1 MQGIVIQGPT
11 SYWEQVID
19 GYKDFSNV
27 VWSTWEDEPEGNIKN
42 IQQHIPVIQVP
53 KPKFPGYLNINLQCI
68 STYAGAQYLQSLG
81 VTEVLKTR
89 GDVNITNLVPLME
102 SLKGNQM
109 SFLAICKEGV
119 RTDIAYELGYF
130 HNSHDY
136 PTDQVI
142 YGSIESIINT
152 FDFQIEDHLPIPP
165 EALVAYSYLTWRGEE
180 FSLNFDYLKS
190 IGVTFYMKNCL
201 EHNVE
206 LYMVAPKHNFD
217 LVTFHNSTKYYN
229 F

>member
-11 SYWEQVID
+11 LYWEQVINC
-19 GYKDFSNV
+19 YKDFPNV
-27 VWSTWEDEPEGNIKN
+27 VWSTWDDEPIENIESIK
-42 IQQHIPVIQVP
+42 QYIPVVQSS
-53 KPKFPGYLNINLQCI
+53 KPNFPGYLNINLQCI
-68 STYAGAQYLQSLG
+68 STYEGAKYLESKG
-81 VTEVLKTR
+81 VTEILKTR
-89 GDVNITNLVPLME
+89 GDVNITNLFPFME

-119 RTDIAYELGYF
+119 RTDIAYELEYF

-136 PTDQVI
+136 PADQVI
-142 YGSIESIINT
+142 YGTTEAIVNT
-152 FDFQIEDHLPIPP
+152 FNFQIENQLPIPP
-165 EALVAYSYLTWRGEE
+165 ESLVAYSYLNWRGEE

-190 IGVTFYMKNCL
+190 LGITFYMENCL
-201 EHNVE
+201 KHNVK
-206 LYMVAPKHNFD
+206 LHMVAPKHNFD